1 LENCVSMTPFLSAWT
16 LDQEWQNPGMEK
28 SLRLFLVGG
37 TLIYDMMWHSID
49 ERVTWTNRV
58 LQTWR

>member
-1 LENCVSMTPFLSAWT
+1 MTPFLSAWT

-37 TLIYDMMWHSID
+37 ALIYDMMWHSID